1 VKFGFIPVEDS
12 RYYQEALK
20 QVELA
25 EELGFDSVWLEEHH
39 GTSRHYHPSPLI
51 YLAGFATRTEQ
62 IQLGTDIAVLPLYH
76 PVRLAEDIA
85 QLDIM
90 SKGRVILGAA
100 IGYREEEFAA
110 FQTPLKGRGAQFEE
124 MLELIKCLWMENH
137 VDFNSERYTLNN
149 FTLEPK
155 PLQKPRPPIWLG
167 GWGRLSIRRAAVL
180 GDAWIPGPTA
190 NLAKLKEAQARY
202 NDHLLELGID
212 PQSRPRPLTRDVVI
226 AARDE
231 DAQKL
236 AQSYLLPAYR
246 DEYST
251 WSHPLIG
258 ASDSTATDILEEL
271 RKDRFIIG
279 SPSRVIEQIDYFI
292 EQFGM
297 DHLICRLHFPGMP
310 PNKVLEAVR
319 LIGEEILPVFKNKVA
334 AKR

>member
-12 RYYQEALK
+12 RFYQEALN

-25 EELGFDSVWLEEHH
+25 EKLGFDSVWLEEHH

-51 YLAGFATRTEQ
+51 YLAGFATRTER
-62 IQLGTDIAVLPLYH
+62 ILLGTDIAVLPLYH
-76 PVRLAEDIA
+76 PLRLAEDVA
-85 QLDIM
+85 QLDVM
-90 SKGRVILGAA
+90 SKGRMVLGVA
-100 IGYREEEFAA
+100 IGYREAEFAA

-124 MLELIKCLWMENH
+124 MLELIKRLWMEDNL
-137 VDFNSERYTLNN
+137 DFESRRYALSN

-155 PLQKPRPPIWLG
+155 PLQTPRPPIWLG
-167 GWGRLSIRRAAVL
+167 GWGKLSIQRAAAL

-212 PQSRPRPLTRDVVI
+212 PQSRPHPLTRDVII
-226 AARDE
+226 ASKDDE
-231 DAQKL
+231 AEEL

-258 ASDSTATDILEEL
+258 TSDATATDILAEL
-271 RKDRFIIG
+271 RQDRFIIG
-279 SPSRVIEQIDYFI
+279 SPSRVVEQINYFN

-297 DHLICRLHFPGMP
+297 DHLVCRLHFPGMP
-310 PNKVLEAVR
+310 PEKVLTAVR
-319 LIGEEILPVFKNKVA
+319 LIGEEVIPAFREK
-334 AKR
+334 

>member
-12 RYYQEALK
+12 RFYQEALN

-25 EELGFDSVWLEEHH
+25 EKLGFDSVWLEEHH

-51 YLAGFATRTEQ
+51 YLAGFATRTER
-62 IQLGTDIAVLPLYH
+62 ILLGTDIAVLPLYH
-76 PVRLAEDIA
+76 PLRLAEDVA
-85 QLDIM
+85 QLDVM
-90 SKGRVILGAA
+90 SKGRMVLGVA
-100 IGYREEEFAA
+100 IGYREEEFGA

-124 MLELIKCLWMENH
+124 MLELIKRLWMEDNL
-137 VDFNSERYTLNN
+137 DFESRRYALSN

-167 GWGRLSIRRAAVL
+167 GWGKLSIQRAAAL

-212 PQSRPRPLTRDVVI
+212 PQSRPRPLTRDVII
-226 AARDE
+226 ASREE
-231 DAQKL
+231 DAEEL

-258 ASDSTATDILEEL
+258 TSDSTATDILAEL
-271 RKDRFIIG
+271 RRDRFIIG
-279 SPSRVIEQIDYFI
+279 SPSRVIEQVKYFK

-297 DHLICRLHFPGMP
+297 DHLVCRLHFPGMP
-310 PNKVLEAVR
+310 PEKVLAAVR
-319 LIGEEILPVFKNKVA
+319 LIGEEVIPAF
-334 AKR
+334 RES

>member
-1 VKFGFIPVEDS
+1 MKFGFIPVEDS
-12 RYYQEALK
+12 RFYQEALN
-20 QVELA
+20 QVEMA
-25 EELGFDSVWLEEHH
+25 EKLGFDSVWLEEHH

-51 YLAGFATRTEQ
+51 YLAGFATRTER
-62 IQLGTDIAVLPLYH
+62 ILLGTDIAVLPLYH
-76 PVRLAEDIA
+76 PLRLAEDVA
-85 QLDIM
+85 QLDVM
-90 SKGRVILGAA
+90 SKGRMVLGVA
-100 IGYREEEFAA
+100 IGYREEEFGA

-124 MLELIKCLWMENH
+124 MLELIKRLWMEDNL
-137 VDFNSERYTLNN
+137 DFESRRYALSN

-167 GWGRLSIRRAAVL
+167 GWGKLSIQRAAAL

-212 PQSRPRPLTRDVVI
+212 PQSRPRPLTRDVII
-226 AARDE
+226 ASREE
-231 DAQKL
+231 DAEEL

-258 ASDSTATDILEEL
+258 TSDSTATDILAEL
-271 RKDRFIIG
+271 RRDRFIIG
-279 SPSRVIEQIDYFI
+279 SPSRVIEQVKYFK

-297 DHLICRLHFPGMP
+297 DHLVCRLHFPGMP
-310 PNKVLEAVR
+310 PEKVLAAVR
-319 LIGEEILPVFKNKVA
+319 LIGEEVIPAF
-334 AKR
+334 RES

>member
-1 VKFGFIPVEDS
+1 MKFGFIPVEDS
-12 RYYQEALK
+12 RFYQEALN
-20 QVELA
+20 QVEMA
-25 EELGFDSVWLEEHH
+25 EKLGFDSVWLEEHH

-51 YLAGFATRTEQ
+51 YLAGFATRTER
-62 IQLGTDIAVLPLYH
+62 ILLGTDIAVLPLYH
-76 PVRLAEDIA
+76 PLRLAEDVA
-85 QLDIM
+85 QLDVM
-90 SKGRVILGAA
+90 SKGRMVLGVA
-100 IGYREEEFAA
+100 IGYREAEFGA

-124 MLELIKCLWMENH
+124 MLELIKRLWMEDNL
-137 VDFNSERYTLNN
+137 DFESRRYALSN

-167 GWGRLSIRRAAVL
+167 GWGKLSIQRAAAL

-212 PQSRPRPLTRDVVI
+212 PQSRPRPLTRDVII
-226 AARDE
+226 ASREE
-231 DAQKL
+231 DAEEL

-258 ASDSTATDILEEL
+258 TSDPTATDILAEL
-271 RKDRFIIG
+271 RRDRFIIG
-279 SPSRVIEQIDYFI
+279 SPSRVIEQVKYFK

-297 DHLICRLHFPGMP
+297 DHLVCRLHFPGMP
-310 PNKVLEAVR
+310 PEKVLAAVR
-319 LIGEEILPVFKNKVA
+319 LIGEEVIPAF
-334 AKR
+334 RES

>member
-1 VKFGFIPVEDS
+1 MKFGFIPVEDS
-12 RYYQEALK
+12 RFYQEALN
-20 QVELA
+20 QIELA
-25 EELGFDSVWLEEHH
+25 EKLGFDSVWLEEHH

-51 YLAGFATRTEQ
+51 YLAGFATRTER
-62 IQLGTDIAVLPLYH
+62 ILLGTDIAILPLYH
-76 PVRLAEDIA
+76 PVRLAEDVA

-90 SKGRVILGAA
+90 SAGRVILGVA

-124 MLELIKCLWMENH
+124 MLELIKRLWTEED
-137 VDFNSERYTLNN
+137 VDFRSERYALSS

-167 GWGRLSIRRAAVL
+167 GWGKLSIQRAATL

-202 NDHLLELGID
+202 NNHLLELGVD

-231 DAQKL
+231 EAEEL
-236 AQSYLLPAYR
+236 AQNYLLPAYR

-258 ASDSTATDILEEL
+258 TSDATATDILEEL

-279 SPSRVIEQIDYFI
+279 SPSQVIEQISFFE

-310 PNKVLEAVR
+310 PDKVLEAVR
-319 LIGEEILPVFKNKVA
+319 LIGEEVIPVFD
-334 AKR
+334 R

>member
-1 VKFGFIPVEDS
+1 MKFGFIPVEDS
-12 RYYQEALK
+12 RFYQEALN

-25 EELGFDSVWLEEHH
+25 EKLGFDSVWLEEHH

-51 YLAGFATRTEQ
+51 YLAGFATRTER
-62 IQLGTDIAVLPLYH
+62 ILLGTDIAVLPLYH
-76 PVRLAEDIA
+76 PLRLAEDVA
-85 QLDIM
+85 QLDVM
-90 SKGRVILGAA
+90 SKGRMVLGVA
-100 IGYREEEFAA
+100 IGYREEEFGA

-124 MLELIKCLWMENH
+124 MLELIKRLWMEDKL
-137 VDFNSERYTLNN
+137 DFESRRYALSN

-167 GWGRLSIRRAAVL
+167 GWGKLSIQRAAAL

-212 PQSRPRPLTRDVVI
+212 PQSRPRPLTRDVII
-226 AARDE
+226 ASREE
-231 DAQKL
+231 DAEEL

-258 ASDSTATDILEEL
+258 TSDSTATDILAEL
-271 RKDRFIIG
+271 RRDRFIIG
-279 SPSRVIEQIDYFI
+279 SPSRVIEQVKYFK

-297 DHLICRLHFPGMP
+297 DHLVCRLHFPGMP
-310 PNKVLEAVR
+310 PEKVLAAVR
-319 LIGEEILPVFKNKVA
+319 LIGEEVIPAF
-334 AKR
+334 RES

>member
-1 VKFGFIPVEDS
+1 MKFGFIPVEDS
-12 RYYQEALK
+12 RFYQEALN

-25 EELGFDSVWLEEHH
+25 EKLGFDSVWLEEHH

-51 YLAGFATRTEQ
+51 YLAGFATRTER
-62 IQLGTDIAVLPLYH
+62 ILLGTDIAVLPLYH
-76 PVRLAEDIA
+76 PLRLAEDVA
-85 QLDIM
+85 QLDVM
-90 SKGRVILGAA
+90 SKGRMVLGVA
-100 IGYREEEFAA
+100 IGYREEEFGA

-124 MLELIKCLWMENH
+124 MLELIKRLWMEDNL
-137 VDFNSERYTLNN
+137 DFESRRYALSN

-167 GWGRLSIRRAAVL
+167 GWGKLSIQRAAAL

-212 PQSRPRPLTRDVVI
+212 PQSRPRPLTRDVII
-226 AARDE
+226 ASREE
-231 DAQKL
+231 DAEEL

-258 ASDSTATDILEEL
+258 TSDSTATDILAEL
-271 RKDRFIIG
+271 RRDRFIIG
-279 SPSRVIEQIDYFI
+279 SPSRVIEQVKYFK

-297 DHLICRLHFPGMP
+297 DHLVCRLHFPGMP
-310 PNKVLEAVR
+310 PEKVLAAVR
-319 LIGEEILPVFKNKVA
+319 LIGEEVIPAF
-334 AKR
+334 RES

>member
-51 YLAGFATRTEQ
+51 YLAGFATRSER
-62 IQLGTDIAVLPLYH
+62 ILLGTDIAILPLYH
-76 PVRLAEDIA
+76 PVRLAEDVA

-124 MLELIKCLWMENH
+124 MLVLIKRLWSEDNL
-137 VDFNSERYTLNN
+137 DFESERYALNN

-155 PLQKPRPPIWLG
+155 PFQKPRPPIWLG
-167 GWGRLSIRRAAVL
+167 GWGRLSIQRAASL

-190 NLAKLKEAQARY
+190 NLVKLKEAQARY
-202 NDHLLELGID
+202 NDHLLELEVD

-226 AARDE
+226 ASSDK
-231 DAQKL
+231 DAEEL

-246 DEYST
+246 DEYSS

-258 ASDSTATDILEEL
+258 TSDSTATDILEEL
-271 RKDRFIIG
+271 RQDRFIIG
-279 SPSRVIEQIDYFI
+279 SPSKVIEQIDYFK

-310 PNKVLEAVR
+310 VNKVLSAVR
-319 LIGEEILPVFKNKVA
+319 LIGEEVIPVFNK
-334 AKR
+334 

>member
-1 VKFGFIPVEDS
+1 MVKFGFIPVEDS
-12 RYYQEALK
+12 RYYQEALN

-25 EELGFDSVWLEEHH
+25 ERLGFDSVWLEEHH

-51 YLAGFATRTEQ
+51 YLAGFATRTDRLL
-62 IQLGTDIAVLPLYH
+62 LGTDIAILPLYH
-76 PVRLAEDIA
+76 PLRLAEDVA

-90 SKGRVILGAA
+90 SAGRVILGVA

-110 FQTPLKGRGAQFEE
+110 FQTPLKGRGGQFKE
-124 MLELIKCLWMENH
+124 MLELIKRLWTEDD
-137 VDFNSERYTLNN
+137 VDFKSERYALSS

-167 GWGRLSIRRAAVL
+167 GWGKLSIQRAATL

-202 NDHLLELGID
+202 NNRLLELGVD

-231 DAQKL
+231 TAEEL
-236 AQSYLLPAYR
+236 AQNYLLPAYR

-258 ASDSTATDILEEL
+258 TSDATATDILEEL

-279 SPSRVIEQIDYFI
+279 SPSQVIEQIGFFQ

-310 PNKVLEAVR
+310 PDKVLEAVR
-319 LIGEEILPVFKNKVA
+319 LIGEEVIPVFD
-334 AKR
+334 R